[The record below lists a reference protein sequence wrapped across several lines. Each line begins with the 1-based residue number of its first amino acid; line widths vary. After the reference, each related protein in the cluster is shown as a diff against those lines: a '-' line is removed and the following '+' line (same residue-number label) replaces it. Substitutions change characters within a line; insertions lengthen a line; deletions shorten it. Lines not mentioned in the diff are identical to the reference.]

1 MAKAKSTSTS
11 TSTSTPTATPA
22 SLAQKNP
29 PVTAEERYRMIAEA
43 AYFRAERRGF
53 LGGDMAGDWLQAEAE
68 TDRML
73 REQGRLPSMTPEAIE
88 QRVQDALA
96 TDPAV
101 IAAEVRAITLD
112 ALTRGHL
119 DTDALKRVTAAV
131 VKGARE
137 GAARLGEDGGQR
149 ALKEAMR
156 GLDEALAGAAEAAQL
171 AIQEAAGRTGEFSR
185 QGLKRAA
192 DDLATLQ
199 TLFVETLQDA
209 AQSAKGT
216 IQTTFTEL
224 AEHARSSGSAVGQ
237 RLKIALD
244 QLTQAVTSGAREQA
258 QKGTEVVRHEVAL
271 LAGLA
276 AGLLEGI
283 AARLKSKDTDKD
295 A

>member
-1 MAKAKSTSTS
+1 MTNANSTTARI
-11 TSTSTPTATPA
+11 ATPESVA
-22 SLAQKNP
+22 EKDP

-53 LGGDMAGDWLQAEAE
+53 LGGDMAEDWLQAESE
-68 TDRML
+68 IDRML
-73 REQGRLPSMTPEAIE
+73 KEHRRLPSMTPEEIG
-88 QRVQDALA
+88 QRVQGALA
-96 TDPAV
+96 TDPAA
-101 IAAEVRAITLD
+101 IATQVRAITLD

-137 GAARLGEDGGQR
+137 GATPLGERSGQ

-171 AIQEAAGRTGEFSR
+171 AIQEATGRSNEFSR

-192 DDLATLQ
+192 DELATLQ
-199 TLFVETLQDA
+199 TLFIETLQDA
-209 AQSAKGT
+209 ARDTRGVVQS
-216 IQTTFTEL
+216 TFTEL

-237 RLKIALD
+237 RTRIALE
-244 QLTQAVTSGAREQA
+244 QLTQAVTVGAREQA
-258 QKGTEVVRHEVAL
+258 KKGTAAVRHEAAL

-276 AGLLEGI
+276 AGLLQGI
-283 AARLKSKDTDKD
+283 AARLESRDTDKD

>member
-1 MAKAKSTSTS
+1 MAKTQSSAARNVAPESVAEKHS
-11 TSTSTPTATPA
+11 
-22 SLAQKNP
+22 

-43 AYFRAERRGF
+43 AYFRAEKRGF
-53 LGGDMAGDWLQAEAE
+53 LGGNVAEDWLQAEAE
-68 TDRML
+68 IDRML
-73 REQGRLPSMTPEAIE
+73 KEQGRLPSMTPEEIE
-88 QRVQDALA
+88 QQVQGALA
-96 TDPAV
+96 TEPAA
-101 IAAEVRAITLD
+101 IAAQVRAITLD

-137 GAARLGEDGGQR
+137 GATPLGEHGGQ

-171 AIQEAAGRTGEFSR
+171 AIQEAAGRTSEFSR

-199 TLFVETLQDA
+199 TLFIETLQEAERDA
-209 AQSAKGT
+209 QGVAQE
-216 IQTTFTEL
+216 TFSEL
-224 AEHARSSGSAVGQ
+224 IEHARSSGSAVGQ
-237 RLKIALD
+237 RTRIALE
-244 QLTQAVTSGAREQA
+244 QLAQAVTSGARDQA
-258 QKGTEVVRHEVAL
+258 KKGTEAVRHEAAL

-276 AGLLEGI
+276 AGLLQGI
-283 AARLKSKDTDKD
+283 AARLESKESDKG